1 MKMTHLSF
9 AVAAACGVMSLP
21 AQALTANLYT
31 NASEFVGNTT
41 NIRVSGATA
50 QDPGFEAAAVNFCAA
65 GTMHRYA
72 ISNTFVYFC
81 TAAAGT
87 PTRPG
92 APQIAF
98 HKYSVGG
105 SGSGVGFVNNATPIA
120 FIDLAKVNASCT
132 GASAATSI
140 VDRDGTAGPLS
151 SFVNVECA
159 GATSIYTTNAVS
171 YVGISDVEPAF
182 FGPEIGVYDNLQ
194 AESLASVIFGVPVTR
209 NIFEALQR
217 QQGLATLAQQTA
229 ANAGGAISPA
239 AACGATNL
247 AGLLG
252 EACMPSLTQ
261 AQLTSMYTQA
271 GQTWAGLGI
280 TSGLTDDTI
289 YVSRRADTSGTQ
301 KSYEAVIA
309 KTGNGTLGGK
319 SCAESTDPF
328 VSGTFVLNNTV
339 ADSICNVAT
348 PGDITTNN
356 SGSGQVLSCM
366 NSHQFRNRGAVGVLS
381 TEFKQTAAGRIR
393 FTKVAGLAPTHANVA
408 SGAYQYYVDASLNTR
423 ISATLP
429 TASAPGYAAFL
440 TLLKNS
446 FANPATIDIINAGDQ
461 TFGPSGLMALDVL
474 AATVPAADYSGA
486 TARNP
491 WSRLVGGTL
500 NNCQSGKAAAF

>member
-21 AQALTANLYT
+21 AQALTANQYT
-31 NASEFVGNTT
+31 NASEFVGTTT

-50 QDPGFEAAAVNFCAA
+50 QDPGFEAAAVRFCAA

-87 PTRPG
+87 PTRSG

-120 FIDLAKVNASCT
+120 FIDLAKVAASCT
-132 GASAATSI
+132 GANATTSI
-140 VDRDGTAGPLS
+140 VDRDTAGPLS

-159 GATSIYTTNAVS
+159 GSTTIYTTNAVS

-182 FGPEIGVYDNLQ
+182 FGPAAGTYDNLQ
-194 AESLASVIFGVPVTR
+194 AESLATVIFGVPVTR
-209 NIFEALQR
+209 NIFEAMQR

-247 AGLLG
+247 VGLLG

-261 AQLTSMYTQA
+261 AQITTMYTQA

-309 KTGNGTLGGK
+309 KTVNGTAGGK
-319 SCAESTDPF
+319 SCAEDTDIF

-339 ADSICNVAT
+339 ADAVCNVAA
-348 PGDITTNN
+348 PADTTFNN
-356 SGSGQVLSCM
+356 SGSGQVIRCM
-366 NSHQFRNRGAVGVLS
+366 DGLQSRNLGAIGVLS

-446 FANPATIDIINAGDQ
+446 FANPSTIDIINAGDQ

-474 AATVPAADYSGA
+474 ADPVPAADYSGS